1 MSFGTILLH
10 LNGGERDAANLQYAV
25 ALAEEHKAHLVAL
38 RTITPFYPT
47 IGAFGDAAVGVIAEL
62 QERYRASERAAA
74 EQFRAEAEKAA
85 SNAGV
90 PLEWREEEDFADD
103 ILPVHA
109 RYADVTVLGQPER
122 GEIEPTHSAELPAN
136 IVMGSGRPVIAVPYA
151 GSFAKPP
158 RHVLIAWNGAR
169 EATRAVHD
177 ALPIL
182 KRANKVS
189 ILSVNPK
196 DGKHLAG
203 ADIAAH
209 LARHGCK
216 AEASRTVA
224 TDISVADAILSDASD
239 IGADFLVMGAY
250 GHSRLREWALGGATK
265 DVLNTMTVPVLFSH

>member
-10 LNGGERDAANLQYAV
+10 LNGGGRDAANLQYAV

-74 EQFRAEAEKAA
+74 EQFRAAAEKAA

-90 PLEWREEEDFADD
+90 PLEWREEEEFADD

-136 IVMGSGRPVIAVPYA
+136 VVMGSGRPVIAVPFA

-158 RHVLIAWNGAR
+158 RHVLIAWSGTR

-182 KRANKVS
+182 RRASKVS

-265 DVLNTMTVPVLFSH
+265 DVLNTMTVPVLLSH

>member
-74 EQFRAEAEKAA
+74 ETFRAEAEKAA

-136 IVMGSGRPVIAVPYA
+136 VVMGSGRPAIAVPYA

-158 RHVLIAWNGAR
+158 RHALIAWNGTR